1 MDRMTLPMLYH
12 VHGVGP
18 IDFSSMTPD
27 DLDGIDAIA
36 RERGVALVPTIFLRP
51 EYLDIFAAVC
61 QRWHQRRED
70 GELAHIAGFGVEGP
84 LLGVSGGV
92 PPAGCWMPNTETWRR
107 IAALGDLGLG
117 YLVIAPDALALD
129 EEIEP
134 GFCFGDLV
142 DLLQQHGVRLA
153 LGHFRHDDP
162 ERSAAMTQALIDY
175 VAPAGGDR
183 YRLVTDHLYN
193 DMPRAF
199 VHAWRTPEARRD
211 RPAQLAA
218 VLDRPWRPDTLAE
231 VLGPVPATIIQAALD
246 DRLTPML
253 NFDGNH
259 VDLEICRATVDY
271 LGVQRI
277 IGITDHIEVLDMAG
291 EQLHAAQNGLL
302 LRGDNIVAAGS
313 TGLEAQMANMRGLG
327 LSDAEIDQLVRLNP
341 QRAIASA
348 VSSAST

>member
-1 MDRMTLPMLYH
+1 MDQMTLPMLYH

-18 IDFSSMTPD
+18 FDFSSMTPD

-36 RERGVALVPTIFLRP
+36 RERGVTLVPTIFLRP
-51 EYLDIFAAVC
+51 EYLDVFAAVC
-61 QRWHQRRED
+61 QRRHERREA
-70 GELAHIAGFGVEGP
+70 GELEYIAGFGVEGP

-92 PPAGCWMPNTETWRR
+92 PPAGCWMPDAETWRR
-107 IAALGDLGLG
+107 IAALGDVGLS

-142 DLLQQHGVRLA
+142 DLLLQHGVRLA

-183 YRLVTDHLYN
+183 YQLVTDHLYN

-199 VHAWRTPEARRD
+199 VHAWRTPEARQD
-211 RPAQLAA
+211 RPAQLAS
-218 VLDRPWRPDTLAE
+218 VVGRPWRPDALAE
-231 VLGPVPATIIQAALD
+231 ILGPVPATIIQAALD

-253 NFDGNH
+253 NFDGSH
-259 VDLEICRATVDY
+259 VDLEICRATVEY
-271 LGVQRI
+271 LGVERI

-291 EQLHAAQNGLL
+291 EQLHVSQNGLL

-313 TGLEAQMANMRGLG
+313 TGLEAQLANMRSIG
-327 LSDAEIDQLVRLNP
+327 LSDAEIDQLVRVNP
-341 QRAIASA
+341 QRATAPAISRAN
-348 VSSAST
+348 T